1 MSIKID
7 DDNTILVTGSPRFIF
22 TIPAALNG
30 LNLTAVSMCVT
41 TVSSSGLPTVQLRNI
56 TDSTDMLST
65 TLTIDANELHSK
77 DATAA
82 VIDTT
87 KDDVVTGDRIGVNV
101 TTAGTGA
108 KGLQL
113 DLTFG

>member
-1 MSIKID
+1 MS
-7 DDNTILVTGSPRFIF
+7 
-22 TIPAALNG
+22 
-30 LNLTAVSMCVT
+30 VT

-65 TLTIDANELHSK
+65 TLTIDATEFNSSTA
-77 DATAA
+77 ATAA
-82 VIDTT
+82 VINASF
-87 KDDVVTGDRIGVNV
+87 DDVVTADRIGINV

-108 KGLQL
+108 KGLQI

>member
-30 LNLTAVSMCVT
+30 LNLTAVAISVT
-41 TVSSSGLPTVQLRNI
+41 TVSSSGTPTVQIRNI
-56 TDSTDMLST
+56 TDSQDMCST
-65 TLTIDANELHSK
+65 APVIDANEYHSK
-77 DATAA
+77 DGTPA
-82 VIDTT
+82 VVNTSY
-87 KDDVVTGDRIGVNV
+87 DDVVTGDRIGINV

-108 KGLQL
+108 KGLQV